1 MNPRFNALLAASA
14 LAVALGFL
22 PEKLTAQSLRSIYS
36 FTRGSDGA
44 NPYAGLLL
52 SGTNLY
58 GTACYGGASSQG
70 TIFRLC
76 TNGTGLIT
84 LLSFSGGTDGGNP
97 NAGLVLV
104 SNTLYGTAVYRGSP
118 TANAG
123 TVFKVNT
130 DGSDFKVLHTFAGG
144 DGGANPLGGLVAS
157 GNTLYGTTY
166 HSSPGGGIVF
176 AVNTDGSGFTNLY
189 SFTGGSD
196 GANPKAEL
204 VLAGNALYGTTE
216 NGGAWGYGSVFTLQI
231 GDMGFST
238 LYSFSGG
245 DGANPEAGLTLWG
258 NTLFG
263 TTRLGGTQ
271 GAGTVFALSTDAVAF
286 DPIYNFTGTVD
297 GANPGAALI
306 LLGNTLYGVAAHG
319 GGHGNGTVFAVRTDG
334 SGFNTVH
341 DFTAIGGIFSTNI
354 DGANPTAGLLLS
366 GNTLYG
372 TACNGGKWGS
382 GTLFSLA
389 VQAPPQL
396 RITPIPGNVI
406 LTWPTN
412 SSGFTLL
419 SATNLA
425 SSASWSAIL
434 PGPMVVNGQNSLT
447 DSISGPQRFYRLS
460 Q

>member
-1 MNPRFNALLAASA
+1 
-14 LAVALGFL
+14 
-22 PEKLTAQSLRSIYS
+22 
-36 FTRGSDGA
+36 
-44 NPYAGLLL
+44 
-52 SGTNLY
+52 
-58 GTACYGGASSQG
+58 
-70 TIFRLC
+70 
-76 TNGTGLIT
+76 
-84 LLSFSGGTDGGNP
+84 
-97 NAGLVLV
+97 
-104 SNTLYGTAVYRGSP
+104 
-118 TANAG
+118 
-123 TVFKVNT
+123 
-130 DGSDFKVLHTFAGG
+130 
-144 DGGANPLGGLVAS
+144 
-157 GNTLYGTTY
+157 
-166 HSSPGGGIVF
+166 
-176 AVNTDGSGFTNLY
+176 
-189 SFTGGSD
+189 
-196 GANPKAEL
+196 
-204 VLAGNALYGTTE
+204 
-216 NGGAWGYGSVFTLQI
+216 
-231 GDMGFST
+231 MGFST

-271 GAGTVFALSTDAVAF
+271 GAGNVFALSTDAVAF
-286 DPIYNFTGTVD
+286 NPIYNFTGTVD